1 MAAERGVGGRAQRVP
16 GTFCGRWR
24 VPGDGAGS
32 GHRWFG
38 AEVHTEHFA
47 IGAGWRQQEVHMR
60 LLFPRT
66 MGIVIDD
73 LPPMHRIDQKIIHLC
88 PLCMRHG

>member
-32 GHRWFG
+32 GALWFG
-38 AEVHTEHFA
+38 AEEHTEHFA
-47 IGAGWRQQEVHMR
+47 IGAGWR
-60 LLFPRT
+60 
-66 MGIVIDD
+66 
-73 LPPMHRIDQKIIHLC
+73 
-88 PLCMRHG
+88 

>member
-24 VPGDGAGS
+24 VPGDGVGS

-47 IGAGWRQQEVHMR
+47 IGAGWRQIEGPLHSSNPSRGVR
-60 LLFPRT
+60 LV
-66 MGIVIDD
+66 GAKVI
-73 LPPMHRIDQKIIHLC
+73 
-88 PLCMRHG
+88 

>member
-24 VPGDGAGS
+24 VPGDVAGS

-38 AEVHTEHFA
+38 AEVHTGTFCNWSWVQA
-47 IGAGWRQQEVHMR
+47 DRGTTSSSNPSRGVRSA
-60 LLFPRT
+60 
-66 MGIVIDD
+66 
-73 LPPMHRIDQKIIHLC
+73 
-88 PLCMRHG
+88 